1 MASDFAD
8 PSTFLDDT
16 VPIGG
21 ASIVPQGFNSQTA
34 NEEDFVDNCPD
45 LYLHVEIS
53 DALSN
58 KDLVS
63 FTVRTMTN
71 LPEFKNQ
78 NMQVNR
84 THDDFIWLHDQ
95 FEDNPAFAGFIIPPC
110 PSRPDF
116 DASKAK
122 LMRLGKSEGTMT
134 KQDMQKLKAELEAE
148 YLANFK
154 KTVAMHQVFLQRVA
168 CHPVLRKDY
177 GFRVFLEYDQDLSV
191 RTKNAK
197 EKAAGF
203 FKSVTK
209 SADESIILS
218 NQREDDPYFRDE
230 KSYLTRY
237 YNAIQDAHQTADAV
251 CRNRRLVGE
260 SVLRLELLLQD
271 LATTPPINSKAS
283 ESLLVSRFSSF
294 FGALYPL
301 QMRVTADE
309 DLKLADSLG
318 YYRAESSAAKDL
330 LYRRSR
336 ALADYTSANKA
347 LDKARAKQR
356 DIAAAEANQMTM
368 HKRFTD
374 ISQMARRELDEFKLR
389 RIKYFQKNL
398 IALAELQIK
407 HAKSNI
413 TLLQNAIA
421 AIKPITYNSV
431 SAATDAPSIG
441 INTTLTATPAA
452 KADPYEN
459 VPPTV
464 PSVDP
469 KNFL

>member
-21 ASIVPQGFNSQTA
+21 ASIVPQGFNSQSSVA
-34 NEEDFVDNCPD
+34 EDSADDGSD
-45 LYLHVEIS
+45 LYLNVEIS

-63 FTVRTMTN
+63 FTIRTKTN
-71 LPEFKNQ
+71 IPEFKNQ
-78 NMQVNR
+78 IMQVNR
-84 THDDFIWLHDQ
+84 IHDDFIWLHDQ
-95 FEDNPAFAGFIIPPC
+95 FEDNPSFAGFIIPPA
-110 PSRPDF
+110 PPRPDF
-116 DASKAK
+116 DASRAK
-122 LMRLGKSEGTMT
+122 LQRLGKSEGTMT

-168 CHPVLRKDY
+168 SHLVLRKDY

-209 SADESIILS
+209 TADENILLS

-230 KSYLTRY
+230 KSYLARY
-237 YNAIQDAHQTADAV
+237 HSAVQDAHQAAESV
-251 CRNRRLVGE
+251 CQNRRLVGE

-271 LATTPPINSKAS
+271 LATTPPINLKSS
-283 ESLLVSRFSSF
+283 ESMLTSKLCSF

-318 YYRAESSAAKDL
+318 YYSSESSAAKDL

-336 ALADYTSANKA
+336 ALADYASANKA
-347 LDKARAKQR
+347 LERARAKQR
-356 DIAAAEANQMTM
+356 DIAAADASQMAM

-374 ISQMARRELDEFKLR
+374 ISQMARRELEDFKLR

-398 IALAELQIK
+398 ISLAELQIL

-413 TLLQNAIA
+413 ALLQNAIA
-421 AIKPITYNSV
+421 TIKPITYSSITASGALTGVGTTTAGEKNAFHNV
-431 SAATDAPSIG
+431 PAATPD
-441 INTTLTATPAA
+441 
-452 KADPYEN
+452 DPEN
-459 VPPTV
+459 P
-464 PSVDP
+464 
-469 KNFL
+469 

>member
-34 NEEDFVDNCPD
+34 NLENSADNDSD

-63 FTVRTMTN
+63 FTVRTKTN
-71 LPEFKNQ
+71 LPEFKTQ

-84 THDDFIWLHDQ
+84 IHDDFIWLHDQ
-95 FEDNPAFAGFIIPPC
+95 FEDNSAFAGFIIPPA
-110 PSRPDF
+110 PPRPDF
-116 DASKAK
+116 DASRAK
-122 LMRLGKSEGTMT
+122 LTRLGKSEGTMT

-168 CHPVLRKDY
+168 SHSVLRRDY

-203 FKSVTK
+203 LKSVTK
-209 SADESIILS
+209 SADESIVLS

-237 YNAIQDAHQTADAV
+237 YSAVQDAHQTAEAV

-260 SVLRLELLLQD
+260 SILRLELLLQD
-271 LATTPPINSKAS
+271 LATTPPISSKAS
-283 ESLLVSRFSSF
+283 ESLLASRFSSF
-294 FGALYPL
+294 FSALYPL

-336 ALADYTSANKA
+336 ALADYASANKA

-356 DIAAAEANQMTM
+356 DIAAAEANQMAM

-398 IALAELQIK
+398 MSLAELEIK
-407 HAKSNI
+407 HAKAQSRAYEI
-413 TLLQNAIA
+413 T
-421 AIKPITYNSV
+421 S
-431 SAATDAPSIG
+431 
-441 INTTLTATPAA
+441 
-452 KADPYEN
+452 
-459 VPPTV
+459 
-464 PSVDP
+464 
-469 KNFL
+469 